1 MGRAKMAKFDANSNE
16 YTASINKKIRNVN
29 KKLSKIAALQA
40 KKESELNDD
49 QKASISRKP
58 DLLAELEMYTSI
70 QNDLIK
76 VHLTAEKTGTETIE
90 EEVVSAPDISASVT
104 AICKLNFVARGPH
117 FANEASVQN
126 VQNQLAL
133 AGLTVD
139 INALF
144 GIKTLANLL
153 AGYDQTSFETMSHVA
168 VQYASQSDEIEQSY
182 TNVSFAQLNSII

>member
-16 YTASINKKIRNVN
+16 YTASINKKER
-29 KKLSKIAALQA
+29 
-40 KKESELNDD
+40 ELNDD

-126 VQNQLAL
+126 VQNQL
-133 AGLTVD
+133 
-139 INALF
+139 
-144 GIKTLANLL
+144 
-153 AGYDQTSFETMSHVA
+153 
-168 VQYASQSDEIEQSY
+168 
-182 TNVSFAQLNSII
+182 